1 MIRISLLSLCL
12 LVAIVPWEE
21 NFVIPGIV
29 SMSRVVGLVAFGLGI
44 VKVASSG
51 RLRPIPREMIWF
63 ALFIGWCM
71 LALNWSINSEETGSR
86 IITYVLLFAFVWL
99 IWEVADTPQRQKVLM
114 RAFVAGT
121 AVLVFNVYL
130 RSVGLGLSLTND
142 EGRATAA
149 NANPNGVATMCCMA
163 IQYAFFL
170 ITRREKGKFELP
182 NWLLWGFIVAAGIA
196 MPMTGSRAGLAC
208 AVLMSLTFLPMLR
221 QIMRRSD
228 WKMAAL
234 LLVIAAVVVVMVPRL
249 ASKGSLQRLTEGFET
264 HTFQERVEAWQRG
277 LRAWRESP
285 VLGTGPGSYPYL
297 GQLAWDEH
305 LASHNTYVTM
315 LVEYGIPGSVLY
327 FAFWLIILRRVLRM
341 PGSDRFFWLVFL
353 LAIQPMLIT
362 GIAEYYKWWWFDRC
376 RDHVCGGESKAGQDG
391 GPAFS
396 WLSCPCAGNGLAAT
410 SPLGFLVAQEYLG
423 RRASNACVRRHKRS
437 VYLRQRSW

>member
-21 NFVIPGIV
+21 NFVIPGVV
-29 SMSRVVGLVAFGLGI
+29 SMSRVVGLVALGLGI
-44 VKVASSG
+44 VKVMSSG

-71 LALNWSINSEETGSR
+71 LALNWSISSEETGSR

-99 IWEVADTPQRQKVLM
+99 IWEVADTPQRQKALM

-149 NANPNGVATMCCMA
+149 SANPNGVAIMCCMA

-196 MPMTGSRAGLAC
+196 IPMTGSRAGLAC

-228 WKMAAL
+228 WKKAAL
-234 LLVIAAVVVVMVPRL
+234 LLLIATVIVVMVPLL
-249 ASKGSLQRLTEGFET
+249 ASRGSLQRLTEGLGA
-264 HTFQERVEAWQRG
+264 HTFEERVEAWQRG
-277 LRAWRESP
+277 LQAWRESP
-285 VLGTGPGSYPYL
+285 LLGVGPGTYPL
-297 GQLAWDEH
+297 VGEMAWGTH
-305 LASHNTYVTM
+305 LASHNTYVTL
-315 LVEYGIPGSVLY
+315 LVEYGLVGSVLY

-362 GIAEYYKWWWFDRC
+362 GIAEYYKWWWFIGAVIMC
-376 RDHVCGGESKAGQDG
+376 AAANPK
-391 GPAFS
+391 PAKS
-396 WLSCPCAGNGLAAT
+396 A
-410 SPLGFLVAQEYLG
+410 G
-423 RRASNACVRRHKRS
+423 RRFLGYPVRAPGTA
-437 VYLRQRSW
+437 LRPPRPSDS